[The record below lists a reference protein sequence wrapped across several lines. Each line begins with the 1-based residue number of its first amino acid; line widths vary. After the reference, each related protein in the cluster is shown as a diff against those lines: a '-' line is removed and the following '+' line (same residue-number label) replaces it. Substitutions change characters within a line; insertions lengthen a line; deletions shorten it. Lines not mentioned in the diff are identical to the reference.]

1 MAELNISSDTLNE
14 VSEQD
19 FSCPIQDS
27 PQFAYRTSS
36 PVAAES
42 KTQSNESLPVM
53 PNQKSYDYLLK
64 VLLVGDSDV
73 GKKIFK
79 YFALKTLNFCPLYM
93 SFV

>member
-1 MAELNISSDTLNE
+1 MAEFNISSDTLNE

-19 FSCPIQDS
+19 FSFLGQDS
-27 PQFAYRTSS
+27 PQFTYRTSS
-36 PVAAES
+36 PLPAES

-73 GKKIFK
+73 GKKILKHFD
-79 YFALKTLNFCPLYM
+79 LKT
-93 SFV
+93 